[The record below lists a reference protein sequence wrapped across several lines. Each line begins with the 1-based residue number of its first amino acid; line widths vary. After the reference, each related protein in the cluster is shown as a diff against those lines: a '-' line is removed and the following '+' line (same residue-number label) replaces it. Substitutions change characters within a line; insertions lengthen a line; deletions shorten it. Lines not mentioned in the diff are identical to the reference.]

1 MNRTVSIVKMHMRDK
16 FSWLVLPWL
25 ICLVSFVV
33 NLIVGGTVNPEGGIY
48 TGGVSSLYIYLFVL
62 GLIIVPQT
70 FPFALGMGVRRRD
83 YVAGTLATFI
93 GLSAGSTVLLLL
105 LSEAENSWLA
115 GWGVGLHF
123 FHLPFVHE
131 GALLLQAFTH
141 FTLLLF
147 MFCSGFFIASIYRRF
162 GRTGMYA
169 FSLAAFLI
177 FGFTPLLISYYD
189 RWDDIG
195 RWVEANVHTLNDL
208 TPWLLILVV
217 LLALGSFGMLR
228 RSTV

>member
-1 MNRTVSIVKMHMRDK
+1 MNRTISVIKMHMRDK

-25 ICLVSFVV
+25 ICLISFAV
-33 NLIVGGTVNPEGGIY
+33 NLFIGGIVNPEEGIY

-62 GLIIVPQT
+62 GIIIVPQT
-70 FPFALGMGVRRRD
+70 FSFALGMGVRRKD
-83 YVAGTLATFI
+83 YFTGTLAAFI
-93 GLSAGSTVLLLL
+93 GLGAGSTVLLML
-105 LSEAENSWLA
+105 LSETEHSWFV

-123 FHLPFVHE
+123 FHLPFAHE
-131 GALLLQAFTH
+131 GSLLLQAFTH
-141 FTLLLF
+141 FTLLLL

-162 GRTGMYA
+162 GKTGMYI
-169 FSLAAFLI
+169 FSLGAFLI

-189 RWDDIG
+189 RWDEIG

-208 TPWLLILVV
+208 TPWLLILAA
-217 LLALGSFGMLR
+217 LFALGSFGLLR